1 MVEKVRLGL
10 IGTGRIGR
18 MHARNLKYR
27 IPGAELAAVSD
38 IMEEA
43 ARSVANELAIPVVE
57 TDCRKLLERDD
68 IDGVVICSPTD
79 THAEIVEEAAA
90 EGKHIFCE
98 KPIALEIDRTEKA
111 LAAVIEAGVKLQ
123 VGFNR
128 RFDPS
133 FNKAQ
138 QLIKSGK
145 IGTPHLVRIT
155 SRDPGPPPIAYVK
168 SSGGL
173 FLDMMIHDFD
183 MARFLLGDEVSEL
196 MAYGDCLVDP
206 TIGEAGDIDTA
217 IVVLKY
223 RSGAMG
229 AIDNS
234 RKAVYGYDQRIE
246 IHGSEGTIMVG
257 NKTPTEVRLHTED
270 AISGDVL
277 LNFFIERYED
287 SFLAEM
293 DEFIECIRNDKAPP
307 VSGIDGLI
315 SLKMAHAALKS
326 LKTRS
331 FACVDS
337 IQN

>member
-1 MVEKVRLGL
+1 MRLGL
-10 IGTGRIGR
+10 IGTGRIGK
-18 MHARNLKYR
+18 MHARNIKYR
-27 IPGAELAAVSD
+27 IPGAELVAVSD

-43 ARSVANELAIPVVE
+43 ARNVGKELSIPIVE
-57 TDCRKLLERDD
+57 TDYAKLLHRED

-79 THAEIVEEAAA
+79 THARIVQGAAA
-90 EGKHIFCE
+90 AGKHIFCE
-98 KPIALEIDRTEKA
+98 KPIALEIDRTKET
-111 LAAVIEAGVKLQ
+111 LAAVAETGVKLQ

-133 FNKAQ
+133 FRKAQ

-145 IGTPHLVRIT
+145 IGVPHVVRIT
-155 SRDPGPPPIAYVK
+155 SRDPLPPPISYVK

-183 MARFLLGDEVSEL
+183 MARFLLQDEVSDL
-196 MAYGDCLVDP
+196 MAVGGCLVDP
-206 TIGEAGDIDTA
+206 AIGEAGDVDTA

-223 RSGAMG
+223 ESGAMG

-246 IHGSEGTIMVG
+246 IHGSEGTIIVG
-257 NKTPTEVRLHTED
+257 NKTPTEVKLHTEN

-287 SFLAEM
+287 SFLSEM
-293 DEFIECIRNDKAPP
+293 SEFIDCVRNDKMPS
-307 VSGIDGLI
+307 VGGIDGLASI
-315 SLKMAHAALKS
+315 QMAYAALES

-331 FACVDS
+331 FVRVDS
-337 IQN
+337 NRG